1 MAAELFMFPIIGQEN
16 CGLQRRANKR
26 GRSNEALPVSLTSQ
40 TKRRAL
46 ACITNQQ
53 LPVKKIQKTAAKSSI
68 RKQEPLSTENP
79 SFVSSSFGS
88 PMLLSSPDPLNSSF
102 MVTDTIDIDMAEKDN
117 CAVGAEYARDTFS
130 YLREAE
136 VGLSCDL
143 VEHCLHNVKT

>member
-53 LPVKKIQKTAAKSSI
+53 LPAKKIQKTAAKSCI
-68 RKQEPLSTENP
+68 RKQEPLSTEK
-79 SFVSSSFGS
+79 FGS
-88 PMLLSSPDPLNSSF
+88 PMLLSSLDPLNSSF

-117 CAVGAEYARDTFS
+117 CALGGEYARDTFC

-143 VEHCLHNVKT
+143 VEHCLHHVKT

>member
-1 MAAELFMFPIIGQEN
+1 MAAELFTFPIIGQEN

-79 SFVSSSFGS
+79 SFVPSSFG
-88 PMLLSSPDPLNSSF
+88 PPLSSSDPLNSSF
-102 MVTDTIDIDMAEKDN
+102 MVTGTIDIDMTEKDN
-117 CAVGAEYARDTFS
+117 CAVGGEYVRDTFS

-143 VEHCLHNVKT
+143 VEHCLHHVKT

>member
-1 MAAELFMFPIIGQEN
+1 MAAELLMFPINGQEN

-53 LPVKKIQKTAAKSSI
+53 LPVKTIRKTAAKSSI

-102 MVTDTIDIDMAEKDN
+102 MVTDTIDMAEKDN

>member
-53 LPVKKIQKTAAKSSI
+53 LPAKKSQKTAAKSCI
-68 RKQEPLSTENP
+68 RKQEPLSTEKF
-79 SFVSSSFGS
+79 SS

-117 CAVGAEYARDTFS
+117 CVIGGEYARDTFC

-143 VEHCLHNVKT
+143 VEHCLHHVKT